1 MFPLPTVFRYRPRAL
16 IALVIG
22 ILAGFLAPV
31 HASHIAR
38 VLLGWDTTV
47 WLYLILIW
55 IKMARAHQ
63 QQVQELAE
71 REDET
76 AATVLLVVSLAAL
89 ASIVAIVLELAGPK
103 HVSIGAAV
111 LQYTLTGAT
120 MLGAWFL
127 IPTMFTL
134 HYARHYYQSDD
145 DDTALLFPDRHL
157 LPDYWDFLYFAFTIA
172 VASQT
177 SDVVLRSREVRRT
190 ALAQSVLSFFFNL
203 AVLGLSVNIAASLV
217 GG

>member
-1 MFPLPTVFRYRPRAL
+1 MALPDPDL
-16 IALVIG
+16 DQDG
-22 ILAGFLAPV
+22 
-31 HASHIAR
+31 AR
-38 VLLGWDTTV
+38 
-47 WLYLILIW
+47 
-55 IKMARAHQ
+55 HQ

-177 SDVVLRSREVRRT
+177 SDVVLRSRKCGARRSRNRCCRSSST
-190 ALAQSVLSFFFNL
+190 SPCSA
-203 AVLGLSVNIAASLV
+203 
-217 GG
+217 